1 MRASQILDNERRR
14 EEECQEQE
22 LYDARLLAEC
32 KQKLAE
38 EKEAQVC
45 RDSSFCKNQRTT
57 GQTFCSSVE
66 SSMPSAS
73 SQDIGGALKQAG

>member
-14 EEECQEQE
+14 ERERQEQKLDE
-22 LYDARLLAEC
+22 ARLLAEC

-45 RDSSFCKNQRTT
+45 RNSFFLVNKRGPIQH
-57 GQTFCSSVE
+57 SVVR
-66 SSMPSAS
+66 
-73 SQDIGGALKQAG
+73 

>member
-14 EEECQEQE
+14 EKERQEQKLDE
-22 LYDARLLAEC
+22 ARLLAEC

-45 RDSSFCKNQRTT
+45 RNSSFVLNK
-57 GQTFCSSVE
+57 
-66 SSMPSAS
+66 
-73 SQDIGGALKQAG
+73 

>member
-14 EEECQEQE
+14 ERERQEQKIDE
-22 LYDARLLAEC
+22 ARLLAEC

-45 RDSSFCKNQRTT
+45 T
-57 GQTFCSSVE
+57 
-66 SSMPSAS
+66 
-73 SQDIGGALKQAG
+73 